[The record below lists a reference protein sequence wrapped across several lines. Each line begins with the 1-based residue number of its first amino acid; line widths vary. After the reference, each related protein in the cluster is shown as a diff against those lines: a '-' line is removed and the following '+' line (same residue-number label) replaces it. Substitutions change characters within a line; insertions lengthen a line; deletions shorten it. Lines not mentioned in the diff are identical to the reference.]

1 MTFTLVVATLETRAV
16 PDGPREA
23 GVSRERWWA
32 VIVAVQRSQQLRIQ
46 VQDGDECLVRLVGEL
61 DIYTVDEVRR
71 TIEDLVARHPCDIV
85 LDLSALQF
93 TDVRG
98 LATIVRG
105 SRLVSEHG
113 QAMRIVGAGRMVRK
127 ILALTGD
134 DQRLNLSETR
144 PAT

>member
-1 MTFTLVVATLETRAV
+1 M
-16 PDGPREA
+16 
-23 GVSRERWWA
+23 
-32 VIVAVQRSQQLRIQ
+32 IVAVQKSQQLRIQ

-61 DIYTVDEVRR
+61 DIYTLDEVRR

-85 LDLSALQF
+85 LDLSDLQF

-98 LATIVRG
+98 LAAIAWG
-105 SRLVSEHG
+105 SKLVSEHG
-113 QAMRIVGAGRMVRK
+113 QAMRIVGASTMVRK
-127 ILALTGD
+127 VLALTGD